1 MKGRDAMDAVPGD
14 VRTRLLDRR
23 QRVEAVIAA
32 QPASRLEGLLDEI
45 DLALGR
51 LDAGTYG
58 LCEACGDPI
67 EPEGLMKDPL
77 ARFCID
83 HLTPLQARELEQD
96 LQLAARVQLE
106 LLPPR
111 HVIERGWEIAYHY
124 APRGAVSGD
133 YCDIVQSSDNGGDL
147 VFLLGDISGKGV
159 AASMLMAHLHA
170 SVRTLVGFGLPL
182 QQVVERANR
191 VFCDSTM
198 ANHYATLVCGRLA
211 RSGDAEICNAGHCA
225 PLLVRPGR
233 VTALESTGVPIGLF
247 CVKEYPVDRFH
258 FEIGDSLVLYTDGVT
273 EMRNAADEEY
283 GSERLV
289 ALVASHAADPPEALV
304 RACTDDLAAFRRGA
318 ARVDDVSI
326 MVIRRTASNPS

>member
-1 MKGRDAMDAVPGD
+1 MDAVPGD

-23 QRVEAVIAA
+23 QRVEAVLAA
-32 QPASRLEGLLDEI
+32 QSASQLEDLISEI

-58 LCEACGDPI
+58 LCEACGEPI
-67 EPEGLMKDPL
+67 EAEGLMKDPL

-83 HLTPLQARELEQD
+83 HLTPRQTRELEQD

-111 HVIERGWEIAYHY
+111 RLVDRGWEIAYRY
-124 APRGAVSGD
+124 EPRGAVSGD
-133 YCDIVQSSDNGGDL
+133 YCDVVQPTDQGSDL

-170 SVRTLVGFGLPL
+170 SVRTLAGFGLPP
-182 QQVVERANR
+182 QQLVERANR

-233 VTALESTGVPIGLF
+233 VTTLESTGVPIGLF
-247 CVKEYPVDRFH
+247 CARDYPADRFH
-258 FEIGDSLVLYTDGVT
+258 LEAGDSLVLYTDGIT
-273 EMRNAADEEY
+273 ETRNAADEEY
-283 GSERLV
+283 GSERLA
-289 ALVASHAADPPEALV
+289 ALVAARAADPPEALI
-304 RACTDDLAAFRRGA
+304 RACVDDVARFRGGA
-318 ARVDDVSI
+318 ARADDVTI
-326 MVIRRTASNPS
+326 MVVRRVGNERV